1 MKTTLVIEG
10 MHCAACV
17 GRTEKALSRVPGVD
31 AVFVN
36 LASEKATITHNT
48 PVPVAELVKAIEAAG
63 FKARL
68 EDTSGDDN
76 ADSAGKARVRFI
88 VALILSAIIMALHFV
103 PHFHGLNYLLWALA
117 TPVQFW
123 AGAGFYRGAWK
134 AFKFKTADMNTLIT
148 IGTSSAYFYSVA
160 VVLFPSLVDNTELS
174 SGVYFDTSAMIIA
187 LVLLGKYFEA
197 RAKKQTSQALNKL
210 MNLQPRM
217 ANVLRNGSEVSIP
230 VSEVVPGDVIVVRPG
245 ERIPVDGT
253 IEQGYSSVDESMIT
267 GESMPVDKSRGD
279 EVIGA
284 SINKTGSFNFKATRV
299 GSQTVLGQ
307 IIRLVEEAQGSRAP
321 IQRLADV
328 VSGFFVPVVVGI
340 AVVTFFVWYL
350 AGPSPSITYAFLN
363 FIAVLIIACPCAL
376 GLATPTAIMV
386 GTGKGAENGILI
398 RDASALELASRIDT
412 VVLDKTGTLTLGMPV
427 VTDVITLENMSE
439 NEAVG
444 VAASAEQYSE
454 HPLARA
460 LLDLAEKRSIPLRD
474 VNDFNAVAGYGI
486 VARVQNQAVVIG
498 NMRLLDNKG
507 INHDGLDPAAEKLVH
522 SGKTV
527 MILAVDGKARA
538 IFGLADTLKPESRWA
553 VKQLQDM
560 NIDCLMVTGDNNRT
574 AQAIANQAG
583 ITRVVAETLPQD
595 KAGVIEQ
602 LHREGRKVA
611 MVGDGIN
618 DAPALAA
625 ADVGIAI
632 GTGTDIAIETG
643 GITLMR
649 GSLDGLVNTIR
660 LGRQT
665 MRTIKQNLFW
675 AFAYNTALIPVAAG
689 VLYVFYASGSVPEG
703 LSFILGDYGFLNPI
717 MAAAAMALSS
727 VSVVS
732 NSLRLRSFKPVT
744 ME

>member
-1 MKTTLVIEG
+1 MKTILKIDG

-17 GRTEKALSRVPGVD
+17 GRTEKALSRVAGVD
-31 AVFVN
+31 SAFVN
-36 LASEKATITHNT
+36 LASEKATIVHN
-48 PVPVAELVKAIEAAG
+48 VPVSIVELIQAVEAAG

-68 EDTSGDDN
+68 DDTPGND
-76 ADSAGKARVRFI
+76 ADIAGKARLRFA
-88 VALILSAIIMALHFV
+88 VALILSAIIMVFHFV
-103 PHFHGLNYLLWALA
+103 PHFHGMNYLLWVLA

-134 AFKFKTADMNTLIT
+134 ALKFKTADMNTLIT
-148 IGTSSAYFYSVA
+148 IGTSSAYFYSVF
-160 VVLFPSLVDNTELS
+160 VVLFPSLLETTELS
-174 SGVYFDTSAMIIA
+174 GGVYFDTSAMIIA

-197 RAKKQTSQALNKL
+197 RAKKQTSQAINKL

-217 ANVLRNGSEVSIP
+217 ANVLRSGSEVSVP
-230 VSEVVPGDVIVVRPG
+230 VSEVIPGDVIVVRPG
-245 ERIPVDGT
+245 ERIPVDGNVM
-253 IEQGYSSVDESMIT
+253 QGYSSIDESMIT
-267 GESMPVDKSRGD
+267 GESLPVEKVPGD

-284 SINKTGSFNFKATRV
+284 SINKTGSFTFKATRV

-328 VSGFFVPVVVGI
+328 VSGFFVPVVVII
-340 AVVTFFVWYL
+340 AILTFVIWYL
-350 AGPSPSITYAFLN
+350 AGPSPSTTYAFLN

-398 RDASALELASRIDT
+398 RDASALELTARIDT
-412 VVLDKTGTLTLGMPV
+412 IVLDKTGTLTMGTPM
-427 VTDVITLENMSE
+427 VTDVITLESLSE
-439 NEAVG
+439 NEAISF
-444 VAASAEQYSE
+444 AASAEQYSE

-460 LLDLAEKRSIPLRD
+460 LLDLANERDIPLKEAKE
-474 VNDFNAVAGYGI
+474 FNAVAGHGI
-486 VARVQNQAVVIG
+486 VASVNNQAIVIG
-498 NMRLLDNKG
+498 NSRLLEKKG
-507 INHDGLDPAAEKLVH
+507 IDYEKLGAAADKLVQ

-527 MILAVDGKARA
+527 MIMAVDGKANA

-553 VKQLQDM
+553 VQRLQAM
-560 NIDCLMVTGDNNRT
+560 KINCIMVTGDNNRT
-574 AQAIANQAG
+574 AQAIAGQVG
-583 ITRVVAETLPQD
+583 ISEVAAEVLPQD
-595 KAGVIEQ
+595 KAGVIEKLQ
-602 LHREGRKVA
+602 QEGKKVA

-618 DAPALAA
+618 DAPALAR

-649 GSLDGLVNTIR
+649 GNLDGLVNTIR

-675 AFAYNTALIPVAAG
+675 AFAYNAALIPVAAG
-689 VLYVFYASGSVPEG
+689 VLYIFYGTGGVPEG
-703 LSFILGDYGFLNPI
+703 LNFILGDYGFLNPI

-732 NSLRLRSFKPVT
+732 NSLRLRSFKPVK
-744 ME
+744 MD

>member
-1 MKTTLVIEG
+1 MKTILKIDG

-17 GRTEKALSRVPGVD
+17 GRTEKALSRVAGVD
-31 AVFVN
+31 SVFVN
-36 LASEKATITHNT
+36 LASEKATVVHEA
-48 PVPVAELVKAIEAAG
+48 PVSTGELLKAVEAAG
-63 FKARL
+63 FKARP
-68 EDTSGDDN
+68 DNTSGDD
-76 ADSAGKARVRFI
+76 AEIAGKARLRFV
-88 VALILSAIIMALHFV
+88 VALILSAIIMVFHFV

-134 AFKFKTADMNTLIT
+134 ALKFKTADMNTLIT
-148 IGTSSAYFYSVA
+148 IGTSSAYFYSVF
-160 VVLFPSLVDNTELS
+160 VVLFPSLVETTELS

-197 RAKKQTSQALNKL
+197 RAKKQTSQAINKL

-217 ANVLRNGSEVSIP
+217 ASVVRSGSEVSVP
-230 VSEVVPGDVIVVRPG
+230 VSEVIPGDEIVVRPG
-245 ERIPVDGT
+245 ERIPVDGNVV
-253 IEQGYSSVDESMIT
+253 QGYSSIDESMIT
-267 GESMPVDKSRGD
+267 GESLPVEKSPGD

-284 SINKTGSFNFKATRV
+284 SINKTGSFTFKATRV

-328 VSGFFVPVVVGI
+328 VSGYFVPVVVII
-340 AVVTFFVWYL
+340 AVLTFIAWYL
-350 AGPSPSITYAFLN
+350 AGPSPSVTYAFLN

-398 RDASALELASRIDT
+398 RDASALELAARVDT
-412 VVLDKTGTLTLGMPV
+412 VVLDKTGTLTTGAPV
-427 VTDVITLENMSE
+427 VTDIFTLEQISE
-439 NEAVG
+439 NEAIG
-444 VAASAEQYSE
+444 LAASAEQYSE
-454 HPLARA
+454 HPLAQA
-460 LLDLAEKRSIPLRD
+460 LLELAKKRNIQLMESW
-474 VNDFNAVAGYGI
+474 DFNAVAGYGI
-486 VARVQNQAVVIG
+486 VASVDNRAVVIG
-498 NMRLLDNKG
+498 NSRLLDKNS
-507 INHDGLDPAAEKLVH
+507 INYENLETAMDRLVQ

-527 MILAVDGKARA
+527 MIMAVDGKANT

-553 VKQLQDM
+553 VQRLRDM
-560 NIDCLMVTGDNNRT
+560 KINCIMVTGDNNRT
-574 AQAIANQAG
+574 AQAIAAQAG
-583 ITRVVAETLPQD
+583 ISEVVAEVLPHD
-595 KAGVIEQ
+595 KAGVIEKLQ
-602 LHREGRKVA
+602 KEGKKVA

-618 DAPALAA
+618 DAPALAM

-649 GSLDGLVNTIR
+649 GNLDGLVNTIR

-675 AFAYNTALIPVAAG
+675 AFAYNTALIPIAAG
-689 VLYVFYASGSVPEG
+689 ALYLFYSSGGVPEG
-703 LSFILGDYGFLNPI
+703 LNFILGDYGFLNPI

-732 NSLRLRSFKPVT
+732 NSLRLRSFKPVK
-744 ME
+744 MN